1 MLSTGKHPNRHLHA
15 ALLDLILAVGAMAAH
30 RGAIA
35 PDNPAWEL
43 LPEWLM
49 PALAAVFLV
58 GALWSYGKH
67 ARQRR

>member
-1 MLSTGKHPNRHLHA
+1 
-15 ALLDLILAVGAMAAH
+15 MAAH

-35 PDNPAWEL
+35 LDNPAWEL
-43 LPEWLM
+43 LPDWLW
-49 PALAAVFLV
+49 PTLAAVFLV

>member
-1 MLSTGKHPNRHLHA
+1 
-15 ALLDLILAVGAMAAH
+15 MAAH

-35 PDNPAWEL
+35 PDNPAWGL

-49 PALAAVFLV
+49 PTLAAVFLV
-58 GALWSYGKH
+58 GALWSYGRH

>member
-35 PDNPAWEL
+35 LDNPAWEL
-43 LPEWLM
+43 LPDWLW
-49 PALAAVFLV
+49 PTLAAVFLV